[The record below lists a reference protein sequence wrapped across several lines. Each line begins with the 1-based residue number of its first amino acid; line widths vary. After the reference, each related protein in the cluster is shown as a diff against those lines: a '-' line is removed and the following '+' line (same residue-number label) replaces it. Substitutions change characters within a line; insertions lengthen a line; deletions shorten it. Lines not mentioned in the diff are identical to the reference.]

1 MAKLSYEQEQLENF
15 PDIEWEPSFRVMG
28 RLVLTEIITTLKELT
43 ERDMVGQPE
52 IVERL
57 RREGF

>member
-1 MAKLSYEQEQLENF
+1 MARLNYEQEQLENF
-15 PDIEWEPSFRVMG
+15 PEIEYELPFRVMG
-28 RLVLTEIITTLKELT
+28 RLVLTTIVNSLKELT
-43 ERDMVGQPE
+43 ERDMVGQEE

>member
-1 MAKLSYEQEQLENF
+1 MVGIEQEPLENF

-43 ERDMVGQPE
+43 ERDMVGMEE

-57 RREGF
+57 RTEGF

>member
-1 MAKLSYEQEQLENF
+1 MSYEQEQLENF

>member
-1 MAKLSYEQEQLENF
+1 MAVNEQEPLENF

-43 ERDMVGQPE
+43 ERDMVGMEE

-57 RREGF
+57 RMEGF

>member
-1 MAKLSYEQEQLENF
+1 MARVNYEQEQLEGF
-15 PDIEWEPSFRVMG
+15 PEIEYELPFRVMG
-28 RLVLTEIITTLKELT
+28 RLVLTAIVDSLKELT
-43 ERDMVGQPE
+43 EREMVGTEE